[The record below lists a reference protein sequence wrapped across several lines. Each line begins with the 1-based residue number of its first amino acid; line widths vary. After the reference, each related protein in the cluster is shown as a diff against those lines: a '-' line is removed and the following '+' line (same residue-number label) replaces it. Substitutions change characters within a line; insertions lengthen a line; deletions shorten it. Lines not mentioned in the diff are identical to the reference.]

1 MVRCV
6 SDNLLLHSYQL
17 ILEKVNEGIHII
29 DDKGITHY
37 YNAAMT
43 RIEGMQADDIVGKHI
58 LDVYKGWTAENST
71 LLTALKTGK
80 TIHRD
85 NQQYLNKL
93 GKAITTV
100 NTTMPIIDSN
110 KIIGAIEIAQ
120 NVTEMQA
127 LSAQVVKL
135 RQQLLKPKT
144 TKTVQKH
151 YCFDM
156 LVGNHPL
163 FLQAIKVARRAA
175 LSTSSVMIYGDTGTG
190 KELFAQSIHYE
201 SERRERPFIAINCAA
216 LPETLLE
223 SILFGT
229 VKGSFTGAENRPGLF
244 EQAHL
249 GTLFLDEINS
259 MSQSLQSKILR
270 VLQEGYLRRV
280 GGLND
285 IAVDVRI
292 IAATNVEP
300 LHLIEQG
307 ELRKDLYYRINVLF
321 IHIPSISE
329 RPEDIKT
336 LLDYFIGIYNQKLDK
351 DVWMVS
357 EELLKLLECHNWK
370 GNVRELQNFVESCL
384 NMVHDDHVIKKEHLS
399 AQWHEALFKDDLPK
413 LNLPTYIEGQFLNEQ
428 LNSLEMQLIKR
439 QFYKQQGNISKT
451 AKQLGISRQNL
462 QYKLKKY
469 KITYYE

>member
-1 MVRCV
+1 M
-6 SDNLLLHSYQL
+6 H
-17 ILEKVNEGIHII
+17 EGIHII
-29 DDKGITHY
+29 DDKGVTQY
-37 YNAAMT
+37 YNPAMT
-43 RIEGMQADDIVGKHI
+43 RIEGMAADDIIGKHI
-58 LDVYKGWTAENST
+58 LDVYTDWTAENST
-71 LLTALKTGK
+71 LLTVLKMGK
-80 TIHRD
+80 AIYRD
-85 NQQYLNKL
+85 KQQYLNKV

-100 NTTMPIIDSN
+100 NTTMPIIDGE
-110 KIIGAIEIAQ
+110 KIIGAIEITQ
-120 NVTEMQA
+120 NVTEMHA
-127 LSAQVVKL
+127 LSTQVIKL

-144 TKTVQKH
+144 AKTTPKQ

-156 LVGNHPL
+156 LIGNHPL

-175 LSTSSVMIYGDTGTG
+175 LSTSSVLIYGETGTG

-201 SERRERPFIAINCAA
+201 SERHELPFIAINCAA

-300 LHLIEQG
+300 LPLIEQG

-321 IHIPSISE
+321 IHIPSLAE

-336 LLDYFIGIYNQKLDK
+336 LLDYFIGIYNKKLDK

-357 EELLKLLECHNWK
+357 EELSRLLEQHSWK

-384 NMVHDDHVIKKEHLS
+384 NMVQDDHVVKKEHLS
-399 AQWHEALFKDDLPK
+399 AQWHEALFKDELPK
-413 LNLPTYIEGQFLNEQ
+413 LLLPRDIEGKYLNDQ
-428 LNSLEMQLIKR
+428 LSSLEMQLIKR
-439 QFYKQQGNISKT
+439 QFYKQHGNISKT

-469 KITYYE
+469 TITYVE